1 MRKAGV
7 PEVVQG
13 CGDKAGRCPIVSPAC
28 SAEQFRRRSIFKW
41 MNCQTELDRLLV
53 TLDVDVQT
61 LAFCELRRGRRLV
74 APPVDAIMMHY
85 VLAGTMHMTIPGH
98 EPLVCRPGSIVL
110 IPPAVPLHV
119 AADGGPSSDVIAEEH
134 CFISRDGVLFCDAAD
149 GGVGDL
155 RYVSGIVLA
164 SFSGSF
170 GLFDKLTKPI
180 AQHLGDL
187 EIIRHSYSMML
198 DELAQPRLGARA
210 LTSALMKA
218 CMVLVIR
225 EFIASGGPG
234 STLLESLPD
243 PRISKAVSA
252 VLDRPADSHSVA
264 TMAASAGM
272 SRSALARNFASTFG
286 MSPMDFVTK
295 TRLHHA
301 AQLLRSTPLPIKVIA
316 VSSGFASRSHF
327 SRAFKLAYGV
337 DPTSFRASLRD
348 GAIDPPERL

>member
-1 MRKAGV
+1 MTS
-7 PEVVQG
+7 Q
-13 CGDKAGRCPIVSPAC
+13 S
-28 SAEQFRRRSIFKW
+28 
-41 MNCQTELDRLLV
+41 ELDRLLV

-98 EPLVCRPGSIVL
+98 EPLVCLPGSIVL
-110 IPPAVPLHV
+110 IPPAVPLNV
-119 AADGGPSSDVIAEEH
+119 AADGGPASDVIAEEH

-170 GLFDKLTKPI
+170 GLFDKLSKPI
-180 AQHLGDL
+180 AQHLGDR
-187 EIIRHSYSMML
+187 EIIRQSYSTML

-225 EFIASGGPG
+225 EFMASGVPG
-234 STLLESLPD
+234 ITLLEALPD
-243 PRISKAVSA
+243 ARINKAVSA
-252 VLDRPADSHSVA
+252 VLDRPADRHSIE
-264 TMAASAGM
+264 TMAAAAGM
-272 SRSALARNFASTFG
+272 SRAALARNFSSTFG
-286 MSPMDFVTK
+286 LSPMDFVTK

-301 AQLLRSTPLPIKVIA
+301 AQLLRSTPLPVKVIA
-316 VSSGFASRSHF
+316 ASSGFGSRSHF
-327 SRAFKLAYGV
+327 SRAFKRAYGV
-337 DPTSFRASLRD
+337 DPTAFRTSLRY
-348 GAIDPPERL
+348 GAVDPPKRL